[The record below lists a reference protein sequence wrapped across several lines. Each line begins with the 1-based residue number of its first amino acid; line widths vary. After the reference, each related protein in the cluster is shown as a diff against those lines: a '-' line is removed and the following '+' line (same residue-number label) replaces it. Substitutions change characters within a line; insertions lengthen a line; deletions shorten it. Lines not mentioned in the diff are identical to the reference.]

1 MTLEADGHVSYIV
14 TRGDLS
20 KFASN
25 NRAEGTPE
33 ENKAVVQP
41 PNGKPFQLKGYWA
54 NIVVRE
60 GDAWKIWMSASMVIP
75 APAATASPT
84 SSPSN

>member
-60 GDAWKIWMSASMVIP
+60 GDAWKIWMSAAFDITP
-75 APAATASPT
+75 PPAATDTPT
-84 SSPSN
+84 SQ